1 MENEHGKCHGNRCII
16 GVRLIGLYSGFYS
29 KGLGVG
35 VWVTLTLQNWD
46 PVAMRWPTLDLTFGS
61 AVNKIV
67 LP

>member
-1 MENEHGKCHGNRCII
+1 MG
-16 GVRLIGLYSGFYS
+16 STQ

-46 PVAMRWPTLDLTFGS
+46 PVAMRWPTLDRMFGG